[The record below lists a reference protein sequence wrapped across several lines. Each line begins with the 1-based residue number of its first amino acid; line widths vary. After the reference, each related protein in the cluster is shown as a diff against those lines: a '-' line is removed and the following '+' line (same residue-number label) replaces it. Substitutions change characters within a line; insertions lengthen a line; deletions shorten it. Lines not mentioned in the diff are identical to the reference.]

1 MKDTT
6 FNMLI
11 GVVVGTFVGAAAVG
25 ISTKA
30 TNGTD
35 RQLVVSRPNGTTQ
48 TIKMYRSDDCRRWG
62 EVIMLTVA
70 QPGFNYECTSP
81 GNSG

>member
-6 FNMLI
+6 FNMF
-11 GVVVGTFVGAAAVG
+11 VGIIVGCFVGAAVVG
-25 ISTKA
+25 ISTQA
-30 TNGTD
+30 TSGSD
-35 RQLVVSRPNGTTQ
+35 RKLVVSRPNGTTQ

-62 EVIMLTVA
+62 EVIMLTVD
-70 QPGFNYECTSP
+70 QPGFNYTC